1 VEDDGLQSETLVAR
15 GDYCVTVCLLFPPQM
30 YGDILMFLPATII
43 NMRRLGIDF
52 DIPISQAES
61 IRKDIQCFLILRALY
76 SHVTKLSFFS
86 KDTITTGVVQ

>member
-1 VEDDGLQSETLVAR
+1 
-15 GDYCVTVCLLFPPQM
+15 M
-30 YGDILMFLPATII
+30 YGDILLFLPATNT

-76 SHVTKLSFFS
+76 TRIIKLSLFS
-86 KDTITTGVVQ
+86 KDTTTTGNVAVVYFCDVITNLPLSLLPT